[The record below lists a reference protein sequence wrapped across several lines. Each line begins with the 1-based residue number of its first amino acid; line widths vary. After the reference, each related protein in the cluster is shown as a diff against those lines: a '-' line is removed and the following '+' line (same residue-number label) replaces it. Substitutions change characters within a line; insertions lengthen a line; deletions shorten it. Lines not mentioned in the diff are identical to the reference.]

1 MDASA
6 VIAAI
11 DAALKLVPILI
22 QLGEDVSGYITTLRA
37 VASGVG
43 LTDAQRTTLN
53 ANINAAHSAVQA
65 SAEDEK

>member
-53 ANINAAHSAVQA
+53 AKIDAAHTAVQTPLA
-65 SAEDEK
+65 DEE